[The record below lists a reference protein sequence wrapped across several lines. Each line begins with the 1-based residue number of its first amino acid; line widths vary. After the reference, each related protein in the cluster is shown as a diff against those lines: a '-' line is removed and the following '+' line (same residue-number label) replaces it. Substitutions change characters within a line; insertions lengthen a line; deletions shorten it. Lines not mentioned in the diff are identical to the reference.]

1 MLLRSKPEE
10 ELLGLQ
16 YDARKN
22 KIDHRPNGSKD
33 LTDAMAG
40 AVYQCS
46 QADLP
51 GTAEAMMPSRGIVDD
66 RGYLGKT
73 GSR

>member
-46 QADLP
+46 QADFPELQRP
-51 GTAEAMMPSRGIVDD
+51 
-66 RGYLGKT
+66 
-73 GSR
+73 